1 MYPLWTGFVIVLFA
15 ALIWFGFFSI
25 MLYARCRIKGPS
37 LLFAAVAV
45 GMMRILVSE
54 NAPDGGAILD
64 LIVIG
69 LFLAGAFLLA
79 SVESRTFSSV
89 VRDAGLRG
97 CILGEFK
104 APRIPSGEVNLP
116 SASWTGIVI
125 TLAMSAVVI
134 ALGINSLVIE
144 QDKFEGYFSIM
155 LGSGG
160 VIYALMLVKG
170 KLTKKYTNQ

>member
-1 MYPLWTGFVIVLFA
+1 VRGTGT
-15 ALIWFGFFSI
+15 GS
-25 MLYARCRIKGPS
+25 
-37 LLFAAVAV
+37 
-45 GMMRILVSE
+45 VSE
-54 NAPDGGAILD
+54 RCLSPFS
-64 LIVIG
+64 V
-69 LFLAGAFLLA
+69 AGAFLLA

-134 ALGINSLVIE
+134 ALGINLLVSE

-170 KLTKKYTNQ
+170 KLTMKNTNQ